1 MFRPEEYLDLSRTA
15 HRELFAGVEFV
26 WDALKQVGK
35 YLETHLEPANRG
47 RVMGHAFVGDRVYI
61 GDGTVVEP
69 GAVIKGPAWIGRN
82 CQVRAGAY
90 IRENVILGDWVVA
103 GNSCEFKNAVVFDGC
118 EVPHFN
124 YVGDSILGHKAH
136 LGAGV
141 ILSNVKL
148 DRSEI
153 VIEHD
158 GQKYPTGLRK
168 FGAIIGDRTEIG
180 CNCVINP
187 GALLGRDSFLY
198 PLSQWRGVLPEKTV
212 VKIRQEQQLVRR
224 RATA

>member
-1 MFRPEEYLDLSRTA
+1 MFRPEEYLDLARTA
-15 HRELFAGVEFV
+15 HRELFAEVEHV
-26 WDALKQVGK
+26 WDALKNIGA
-35 YLETHLEPANRG
+35 YLEEHLEPANRG
-47 RVMGHAFVGDRVYI
+47 RTVGHAFVGERVFI

-82 CQVRAGAY
+82 CQIRAGAY

-153 VIEHD
+153 VIEHE
-158 GQKYPTGLRK
+158 GKTFPTGLRK

-187 GALLGRDSFLY
+187 GAVLGRDSFLY
-198 PLSQWRGVLPEKTV
+198 PLSQWRGILPEKTV
-212 VKIRQEQQLVRR
+212 VKVRQEQQLVRR

>member
-1 MFRPEEYLDLSRTA
+1 MFRTEEYLDLARTA
-15 HRELFAGVEFV
+15 HRELFAQAEYV
-26 WDALKQVGK
+26 WEALKRIGD
-35 YLETHLEPANRG
+35 YLGAHLEPTNRG
-47 RVMGHAFVGDRVYI
+47 RVIGSAHIGDRVYI
-61 GDGTVVEP
+61 GDGTIVEP

-103 GNSCEFKNAVVFDGC
+103 GNSCEFKNSVVFDGC

-141 ILSNVKL
+141 VLGNVKL

-153 VIEHD
+153 VIEHE
-158 GQKYPTGLRK
+158 GRRFPTGLRK
-168 FGAIIGDRTEIG
+168 FGAIVGDRTEIG
-180 CNCVINP
+180 CNSVINP
-187 GALLGRDSFLY
+187 GSILGRDSILY
-198 PLSQWRGVLPEKTV
+198 PISQWRGILPEKSV
-212 VKIRQEQQLVRR
+212 VKTRQEQQIVKR